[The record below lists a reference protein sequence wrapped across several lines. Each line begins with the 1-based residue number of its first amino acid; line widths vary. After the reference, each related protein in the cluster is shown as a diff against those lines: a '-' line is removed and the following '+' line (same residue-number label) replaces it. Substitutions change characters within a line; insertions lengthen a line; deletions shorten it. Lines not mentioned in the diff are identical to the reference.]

1 MRRFLLPLL
10 LAAAPLV
17 ATAADNNFTVP
28 LPFAEG
34 TPFTITQGYD
44 KSREAVPVDRR
55 WIVGFKLPKK
65 TDIVALH
72 QGTVVEA
79 GPVSDGT
86 ARLVVKH
93 PDGHF
98 TYHIGLPANGLAV
111 QKEQA
116 VKTGDKLASASGQV
130 YFALVTR
137 FPDGVYVS
145 EPVTFYNGEPPE
157 RIEPRTGV
165 TGVVRNKVATAAPA
179 AAAPKV
185 APTAPA
191 PASVPVA
198 TALRPKAEPADD
210 PHPWFLPI
218 GFAVTILVA
227 VWGAWVTRKPQR
239 ATAKRPGNGRQ
250 QDQLLRQCGGDRG
263 QMQRLIAY
271 EQRRQPGLTPEQA
284 ARSALENWGRERVL

>member
-1 MRRFLLPLL
+1 M
-10 LAAAPLV
+10 
-17 ATAADNNFTVP
+17 
-28 LPFAEG
+28 
-34 TPFTITQGYD
+34 
-44 KSREAVPVDRR
+44 
-55 WIVGFKLPKK
+55 
-65 TDIVALH
+65 
-72 QGTVVEA
+72 
-79 GPVSDGT
+79 SDGT

-239 ATAKRPGNGRQ
+239 ATAKRPGNRRQ

-271 EQRRQPGLTPEQA
+271 EQRRQPGSTPEQA
-284 ARSALENWGRERVL
+284 ARSALENSGPRTGTVSMGLRECTECQRQLWDQATTCPHCGWAQTPGPVVTIVQTASGGSWCAWPVSP